1 MSSIHTRPVSL
12 PVGVHFQRWISTHTI
27 YTIIYPATTAPLSRD
42 PQVQETSV
50 CVSVCV
56 TVHAC
61 VTLCVG
67 GCTCVF
73 IKKYQ
78 LFWSV
83 VHHSSHSP
91 LACAH
96 LAWPQEKKRG
106 KVCDRRRSDWARQR
120 RISKSRREEEEAE
133 EEEGVFFIKG
143 YGNMWDFWEY
153 LVNQSIMNHP
163 KMLMSLHIDTQNL
176 M

>member
-1 MSSIHTRPVSL
+1 MESSILQLIGEKKETERMKQLILSLNIMFYSFKSRQLIKSQNFLAHEQHPHKACFTACGGPFPALDINTHNLYYNISSYNCTSLQGSPSTRDL
-12 PVGVHFQRWISTHTI
+12 C
-27 YTIIYPATTAPLSRD
+27 LC
-42 PQVQETSV
+42 E
-50 CVSVCV
+50 CVCV

-106 KVCDRRRSDWARQR
+106 KVCDRRRSD
-120 RISKSRREEEEAE
+120 
-133 EEEGVFFIKG
+133 
-143 YGNMWDFWEY
+143 
-153 LVNQSIMNHP
+153 
-163 KMLMSLHIDTQNL
+163 
-176 M
+176 